1 MRISHTFHPVNETS
15 RTIRKELETDH
26 SLSAWP
32 GNKRFTLW
40 NEREK
45 VSEGSREKGSERDA
59 RGGCSSAAA
68 LLLICML
75 YISEHLYLCFVLKLE
90 QSYCSSNNDERWW
103 ERCLDKCTIL
113 ARLSDRFYLSY
124 KSSVWIPSGWFQREI
139 GWICKRKTYKRICMD
154 RGCEFKSVF
163 CKFRNYLL

>member
-1 MRISHTFHPVNETS
+1 MRISHTFHPVSWCNETS

-26 SLSAWP
+26 ILSTWP

-45 VSEGSREKGSERDA
+45 VSEGSIEKKEVRDA

-68 LLLICML
+68 SLLICML

-90 QSYCSSNNDERWW
+90 QSYCSSNNDERRW
-103 ERCLDKCTIL
+103 ERCL
-113 ARLSDRFYLSY
+113 ARLSNRFYLSY

-139 GWICKRKTYKRICMD
+139 G
-154 RGCEFKSVF
+154 
-163 CKFRNYLL
+163 